1 MSIKL
6 EGSILY
12 YSGMFLNTDS
22 LECLAYQR
30 LNVSASVVAASHQL
44 VFLVAF
50 FVNVEVCFI
59 EVLVS
64 HLYTGTPR

>member
-1 MSIKL
+1 
-6 EGSILY
+6 
-12 YSGMFLNTDS
+12 MFLNTDS